1 MHTCRR
7 YTRAS
12 FCEARG
18 TAIGHA
24 TTRHSTA
31 RHGTARHGAARRG
44 VARRGAAQRSAARAQ
59 HKHSTTQ
66 YGTLAAD
73 ITANMERARKLS
85 SPLLSRPGPGVRDPT
100 NTLADN
106 ANRIRR
112 ASKRFLFLSLFRY
125 SFPAGLNSRKL
136 PER

>member
-1 MHTCRR
+1 MRSSTQHDSSRCTRVGV
-7 YTRAS
+7 TRALR
-12 FCEARG
+12 FAKLVE
-18 TAIGHA
+18 
-24 TTRHSTA
+24 
-31 RHGTARHGAARRG
+31 RR